1 MQTSQLARESRPKQ
15 SRTGALVCAHVQAL
29 THSRSLETWVSLA
42 VPGAGVGLGVG
53 LLDASAN
60 SEMSLALAHS
70 GSSKKERVGAYYNY
84 IYILDI
90 EKKKDSERL
99 EVGAY
104 LRAIS

>member
-1 MQTSQLARESRPKQ
+1 M
-15 SRTGALVCAHVQAL
+15 
-29 THSRSLETWVSLA
+29 
-42 VPGAGVGLGVG
+42 G
-53 LLDASAN
+53 LLDASTSA
-60 SEMSLALAHS
+60 EMSLCLTHS

>member
-1 MQTSQLARESRPKQ
+1 M
-15 SRTGALVCAHVQAL
+15 
-29 THSRSLETWVSLA
+29 
-42 VPGAGVGLGVG
+42 G
-53 LLDASAN
+53 LLDSRAGA
-60 SEMSLALAHS
+60 EVSLGLAHG

>member
-15 SRTGALVCAHVQAL
+15 SLTGALVCAHVQAL
-29 THSRSLETWVSLA
+29 THRSLETWVSLA

-53 LLDASAN
+53 LLDASTCA
-60 SEMSLALAHS
+60 EMSLGLTHS

-99 EVGAY
+99 EVGVY

>member
-1 MQTSQLARESRPKQ
+1 MGFLDASTWAEMSL
-15 SRTGALVCAHVQAL
+15 GL
-29 THSRSLETWVSLA
+29 THSW
-42 VPGAGVGLGVG
+42 
-53 LLDASAN
+53 
-60 SEMSLALAHS
+60 
-70 GSSKKERVGAYYNY
+70 SSKKKRVGAYYNY